1 MDTSLLYEAADYCLE
16 VDGREVVETSLNS
29 LNKEMF
35 LIYAYVNFERVSISL
50 SGSIISSRV
59 RVTVSFLSSIDLESL
74 GFWKG
79 LKNF

>member
-16 VDGREVVETSLNS
+16 VDGREVVETSLNC
-29 LNKEMF
+29 LKKEMF
-35 LIYAYVNFERVSISL
+35 LIYASVNFERVSISL